1 MKDLLLEIGCE
12 NLPPAA
18 IRPAFEQLATDA
30 AKKLEELRLPFESVY
45 ATGAPR
51 RLVLIVR
58 SLAGAQAE
66 KTEVVTGP
74 PVSKAYDDK
83 GEPTATALGFARSH
97 GVDAESL
104 ERVRTERGEYVG
116 FSKKLSCAKTPALLR
131 EALPALAAGLKFPK
145 TMRWEKTLTRFARPI
160 RWIVCLYGETLV
172 PFEIAG
178 VKSGRITYS
187 QPWLDSKRYA
197 VTNADHYLATLQ
209 RAGVIVDHAERRSSI
224 ESLAKKAAA
233 TRSFEVIED
242 PDLVDELTF
251 MLESPVVFM
260 GGFDKGYLGLP
271 PEVVTTAMK
280 AHQRYLALRAKGKRL
295 VPFFLAF
302 TEGKRKSPAVVRA
315 GNERVLKARLE
326 DALFYWRE
334 DLAAG
339 IEGLSRKLSSI
350 VFMEGLGTLKDKSE
364 RLYSL
369 SRLADGMWPEGER
382 TPVDLLRR
390 AAMLVKAD
398 LASEMV
404 KDGKEFTL
412 LEGLIG
418 SHYANEARE
427 AAEVVAAIREHY
439 LPRSPS
445 EALPK
450 TRLGTVLGI
459 ADRVD
464 TLSGCFLAGLIPTG
478 SQDPYAL
485 RRQAM
490 GLVRM
495 LEHHPQVSITPLVRA
510 AVDGYTAMGLG
521 GKRDPGEVVSQVED
535 FIRTRSETFLKD
547 KGIAP
552 DVVAAVGAVAWSTPG
567 VAYTRSKAMERLRGD
582 RAFELLVTGAKRVG
596 NILSREMKVY
606 GAPWDAI
613 EEVWVRGGTLSGG
626 APFDA
631 ARFEDEEERALH
643 GEIREAVPRM
653 RTADAS
659 SDYGTVFSALSK
671 LGPAIDRYFDHVL
684 VNSPDPLLRANRH
697 RFLAAVFALFSKYAD
712 FSHIVEQGKTAD
724 TGKTR
729 VS

>member
-18 IRPAFEQLATDA
+18 IRPAFEQLAGDA
-30 AKKLEELRLPFESVY
+30 ARKLDELRLPYESIY

-51 RLVLIVR
+51 RLLLVVR
-58 SLAGAQAE
+58 ALAGAQTE

-74 PVSKAYDDK
+74 PVSKAYDEK
-83 GEPTATALGFARSH
+83 GVLTATAVGFARSH
-97 GVDAESL
+97 GVDAARL
-104 ERVRTERGEYVG
+104 ERVRTERGEYAG
-116 FSKKLSCAKTPALLR
+116 FSKKLSCARTPALLR

-145 TMRWEKTLTRFARPI
+145 TMRWEKSLVRFARPV
-160 RWIVCLYGETLV
+160 RWIVCLYGETVV

-187 QPWLDSKRYA
+187 QPWLDSRRYA
-197 VTNADHYLATLQ
+197 VKNADHYFATLR
-209 RAGVIVDHAERRSSI
+209 RAGIVVDHAERRASI
-224 ESLAKKAAA
+224 GSLAKNAAA
-233 TRSFEVIED
+233 RRSFEVIED
-242 PDLVDELTF
+242 PDLIDELTF

-271 PEVVTTAMK
+271 PEVVATAMK
-280 AHQRYLALRAKGKRL
+280 AHQRYLALRAKGKKL

-302 TEGKRKSPAVVRA
+302 TEGKRRSPAVVRA
-315 GNERVLKARLE
+315 GNERVLRARLE
-326 DALFYWRE
+326 DALFYWKE
-334 DLAAG
+334 DLSAG
-339 IEGLSRKLSSI
+339 IEGLSRKLGSI
-350 VFMEGLGTLKDKSE
+350 VFMEGLGTLRDKSE
-364 RLYSL
+364 RLYSVA
-369 SRLADGMWPEGER
+369 RLADGMWPEGER
-382 TPVDLLRR
+382 IPAEQVRR

-418 SHYANEARE
+418 SHYASEARE
-427 AAEVVAAIREHY
+427 GAEVVAAIREHY

-445 EALPK
+445 DPLPK
-450 TRLGTVLGI
+450 TRLASVLGI

-464 TLSGCFLAGLIPTG
+464 TLAGCFLAGLSPTG

-495 LEHHPQVSITPLVRA
+495 LEHHPQVSIAPLVRA

-535 FIRTRSETFLKD
+535 FIRTRSETFLRD

-552 DVVAAVGAVAWSTPG
+552 DVVLAVGAVAWSTPG

-596 NILSREMKVY
+596 NILPREMKVY

-613 EEVWVRGGTLSGG
+613 EGVWVRGETLPGG

-631 ARFEDEEERALH
+631 TRFDDEEERALH
-643 GEIREAVPRM
+643 EAIREAVPRIG
-653 RTADAS
+653 TADS
-659 SDYGTVFSALSK
+659 SADYATVFSTLSQ

-684 VNSPDPLLRANRH
+684 VNSPDPLLRTNRH

-724 TGKTR
+724 PAKTPP
-729 VS
+729 S